1 MNLVTSFF
9 IPAFLLLMLVLAFL
23 LRPFIFPAKSKA
35 TSRRQMN
42 AVIYREELDKLE
54 ADHQA
59 GAITSTDYE
68 IAHAEMRQRLFQ
80 DTIEED
86 DQEVAGSVKKTTIG
100 LCIFIVLL
108 SSALYFSLG
117 DVVRVA
123 QNESERPVTQEGI
136 EKMVAEFAIKME
148 KDPTNLKGWAML
160 ARSYRILG
168 RNEDAAKAYAR
179 AGNFVDSDPQL
190 LADYADTLAANAHG
204 SFVGKPLQ
212 LINQA
217 LKLDPDNL
225 MALWLSGTASYNAN
239 NYKAAVQTW
248 ERLAKQI
255 PPDSDEGRAIQGSIA
270 EARAKGGLAA
280 SAPASAPTPSSTS
293 ASTPT
298 ASSGKEISGKI
309 ELSAGLK
316 SKINSG
322 DIVMVIARK
331 PGERMPVAVLRVPAS
346 NFPMNF
352 TLNDSLA
359 MNPNALLSQLNEASV
374 EVRISKTGM
383 AKPEPG
389 DLISTVQT
397 IQVGTKDIRLLVD
410 QVRQ

>member
-1 MNLVTSFF
+1 MASFL
-9 IPAFLLLMLVLAFL
+9 IPAFLLLVLVLVLL
-23 LRPFIFPAKSKA
+23 LRPLLFPAKAKA

-42 AVIYREELDKLE
+42 AAIYREELDKLE
-54 ADHQA
+54 AEHKA
-59 GAITSTDYE
+59 GAISSADYE

-86 DQEVAGSVKKTTIG
+86 DQEVPGSVKKTAIG
-100 LCIFIVLL
+100 LCVFIILL

-117 DVVRVA
+117 DVARVA
-123 QNESERPVTQEGI
+123 QRNSEKPVTQEGV

-148 KDPTNLKGWAML
+148 KDPDNLKGWAML

-179 AGNFVDSDPQL
+179 AGNFIDSDPQL
-190 LADYADTLAANAHG
+190 LADYADALATNANGNFA
-204 SFVGKPLQ
+204 GKPLQ

-225 MALWLSGTASYNAN
+225 MALWLSGTAAYNAH

-248 ERLAKQI
+248 EKLAKQI
-255 PPDSDEGRAIQGSIA
+255 PPNTDEARAIGESIA
-270 EARAKGGLAA
+270 EARSKAGLGA
-280 SAPASAPTPSSTS
+280 TTSSTQS
-293 ASTPT
+293 PAT
-298 ASSGKEISGKI
+298 SSGKEISGKI
-309 ELSAGLK
+309 ELSADLK
-316 SKINSG
+316 SKIKSG

-331 PGERMPVAVLRVPAS
+331 PGERMPVAVLRVNAE
-346 NFPMNF
+346 NFPMSF
-352 TLNDSLA
+352 TLNDGLA
-359 MNPNALLSQLNEASV
+359 MNPSAPLSQLAEASV

-383 AKPEPG
+383 AKPEAG
-389 DLISTVQT
+389 DLISSPQT
-397 IQVGTKDIRLLVD
+397 IKVGSKDVRILVD

>member
-1 MNLVTSFF
+1 MTSFL
-9 IPAFLLLMLVLAFL
+9 IPAFLLLILVLVLL

-42 AVIYREELDKLE
+42 ATIYREELDKLE
-54 ADHQA
+54 AEHAA
-59 GAITSTDYE
+59 GVITAVDYE

-86 DQEVAGSVKKTTIG
+86 DREVEGSSKKTAIG

-117 DVVRVA
+117 DAVRIA
-123 QNESERPVTQEGI
+123 QSNSEKPVTQEGV

-148 KDPTNLKGWAML
+148 KDPSNLKGWAML

-179 AGNFVDSDPQL
+179 AGNFIDSDPQL
-190 LADYADTLAANAHG
+190 LADYADVMATNANG
-204 SFVGKPLQ
+204 SFAGKPLQ

-217 LKLDPDNL
+217 LKLDPNNL
-225 MALWLSGTASYNAN
+225 MALWLSGTAAYGSG
-239 NYKAAVQTW
+239 NYKSAVQTW
-248 ERLAKQI
+248 EKLAKQI
-255 PPDSDEGRAIQGSIA
+255 PPDTDEARAIQGSIA
-270 EARAKGGLAA
+270 EARSKGGLA
-280 SAPASAPTPSSTS
+280 SAAAGQAPI
-293 ASTPT
+293 
-298 ASSGKEISGKI
+298 ASSRKSISGKI
-309 ELSAGLK
+309 ELSADIK
-316 SKINSG
+316 SKIQPG

-331 PGERMPVAVLRVPAS
+331 PGERMPVAVLKVAAT
-346 NFPMNF
+346 NFPLSF
-352 TLNDSLA
+352 VLNDALA
-359 MNPNALLSQLNEASV
+359 MNPSAPLSQLSEASI

-383 AKPEPG
+383 AKPEAG

-397 IQVGTKDIRLLVD
+397 VQVGASNVRLLVD

>member
-1 MNLVTSFF
+1 MTSFF
-9 IPAFLLLMLVLAFL
+9 IPAFLLLVLVLVLL
-23 LRPFIFPAKSKA
+23 LRPYIFPAKTKA

-42 AVIYREELDKLE
+42 AAIYREEFDKLE
-54 ADHQA
+54 AEHHT
-59 GAITSTDYE
+59 GVITASDYE

-86 DQEVAGSVKKTTIG
+86 DQEVAGSVKKTTLGI
-100 LCIFIVLL
+100 CIFIVLL
-108 SSALYFSLG
+108 SSGLYFYLG

-123 QNESERPVTQEGI
+123 QTSSEQPVTQEGV

-179 AGNFVDSDPQL
+179 AGNFIDSDPQL
-190 LADYADTLAANAHG
+190 LADYADVLAANANG
-204 SFVGKPLQ
+204 SFAGKPLQ

-225 MALWLSGTASYNAN
+225 MALWLSGTASFNAN

-248 ERLAKQI
+248 EKLAKQI
-255 PPDSDEGRAIQGSIA
+255 PADTDEARAIQGSIA
-270 EARAKGGLAA
+270 EARAKGGLATTT
-280 SAPASAPTPSSTS
+280 SAPTP
-293 ASTPT
+293 TP
-298 ASSGKEISGKI
+298 AVSSGKEISGKI
-309 ELSAGLK
+309 ELSSGMK
-316 SKINSG
+316 PKIKPG

-331 PGERMPVAVLRVPAS
+331 PGERMPVAVLKVPATD
-346 NFPMNF
+346 FPMRF
-352 TLNDSLA
+352 TLSDALA
-359 MNPNALLSQLNEASV
+359 MNPAAPLSQLSEASI

-383 AKPEPG
+383 AKPEAG
-389 DLISTVQT
+389 DLISTAQT
-397 IQVGTKDIRLLVD
+397 IQVGTKDVRLLVD